1 MLRWAFG
8 YLAMAVV
15 VAIGF
20 GSLQGTEPPE
30 RRVAAAAAE
39 HSVASARR
47 ARAEHLEAEDEADLE
62 DGGLGYGSDP
72 GDESDWEEQ
81 EDLEDV
87 VAPDDDSD
95 WEDQDDLEYVVEANP
110 GGHYV
115 IEASVNGAPVTFLVD
130 TGASDIVLTQGDAR
144 RIGLQPSALEY
155 TQRFAT
161 ANGEVRGA
169 PVVLRELRIGQLR
182 LFDVEASVNKAPLG
196 ISLLGMDFLE
206 QLSSYEVERGR
217 LILRW

>member
-20 GSLQGTEPPE
+20 GSLQGTEPSE
-30 RRVAAAAAE
+30 RGVAAAAAK

-47 ARAEHLEAEDEADLE
+47 ERARQLEVGDEADLE
-62 DGGLGYGSDP
+62 EDGSE
-72 GDESDWEEQ
+72 DESD
-81 EDLEDV
+81 
-87 VAPDDDSD
+87 PDDDSD
-95 WEDQDDLEYVVEANP
+95 WEEQQDLEHVIEAGP

-130 TGASDIVLTQGDAR
+130 TGASDIVLTLDDAR
-144 RIGLQPSALEY
+144 RIGLQPSALDY

-182 LFDVEASVNKAPLG
+182 LFNVDASVNQAPLG